1 MRENVQSIYS
11 KFVSSGYYQKN
22 LGGLRGKYDN
32 IRKYWEDEITRFAV
46 RPYLLDTIHTC
57 LMRLERLRVVDLGC
71 GSGQGYELLTTIKK
85 EEVGID
91 AHDHDL
97 LGPDMFGFYLGLDIS
112 SDMVKQADTMYATEE
127 KIRFKQADLNEGLG
141 PAKELPP
148 FDLYYS
154 SYGSLS
160 HLKDEN
166 LENLIV
172 EIAEHAR
179 DGSLLVGDWL
189 GKYSYEWPCY
199 WGLKPEDS
207 YRDYT
212 MSWIR
217 DNALHEKVESFPV
230 RYWSREELEDLFER
244 ASRKAGVKIEVLKFI
259 DRSVFV
265 GRHMDTREYN
275 PHAQPIR
282 SAANMLH
289 EDNVRTNLEQLII
302 NYVPVDGFDEQNRY
316 FEKLQVAWNN
326 IVHYLMERLSPRAD
340 KNLLQRYSSV
350 DKTVF
355 KIIKTLDRIVENVW
369 WIEFGDPRANIIEPQ
384 LGYALRSLELAFQQ
398 GRGFSHGLIGVL
410 RIRKPC

>member
-1 MRENVQSIYS
+1 MPDNVQSVYG

-46 RPYLLDTIHTC
+46 RPYLLKTIHSC

-85 EEVGID
+85 VEAGID

-97 LGPDMFGFYLGLDIS
+97 LGPDMFGAYLGLDIS
-112 SDMVKQADTMYATEE
+112 GDMVKQANEMYADEE

-141 PAKELPP
+141 PAMDHAP

-160 HLKDEN
+160 HLNDEK
-166 LENLIV
+166 LELLLT
-172 EIAEHAR
+172 EIAKHAR
-179 DGSLLVGDWL
+179 DGSLIVGDWL

-207 YRDYT
+207 YQDYT
-212 MSWIR
+212 MSWIK
-217 DNALHEKVESFPV
+217 DGALHEEVDSFPI
-230 RYWSREELEDLFER
+230 RYWSRTELEDVIRR
-244 ASRKAGVKIEVLKFI
+244 ASKCAGVKIEPLGFL

-265 GRHMDTREYN
+265 GRHMDTQQYN
-275 PHAQPIR
+275 PHTQPIR
-282 SAANMLH
+282 SFTNMLH
-289 EDNVRTNLEQLII
+289 EDNLRTSLEHLII
-302 NYVPVDGFDEQNRY
+302 NYVPVEGFDKQNRY

-326 IVHYLMERLSPRAD
+326 IVHFLIERLSVTDSGAD
-340 KNLLQRYSSV
+340 LLKHYSTV
-350 DKTVF
+350 DKKVF
-355 KIIKTLDRIVENVW
+355 NIIKTLDRIVESVR
-369 WIEFGDPRANIIEPQ
+369 WIEFGDPRANVIEPQ
-384 LGYALRSLELAFQQ
+384 LGYALRSLELTFQ
-398 GRGFSHGLIGVL
+398 GGKGYSHGLLGVL
-410 RIRKPC
+410 KVNK